1 MMVFAVDRF
10 ERARLQIEPSPRSSD
25 TDTTAPPATPLGGGG
40 VDTFEPF
47 GDLPW
52 FGGESLYLFGPKET
66 SGPRSS
72 ESSPP
77 CLGERVNR
85 IAKEMRGASSA
96 NGPGGGNL
104 ACAYMVR
111 KVLEKAGVR
120 LPKINSVPA
129 LVDYLTQNGLA
140 KEVPPTEARPGD
152 ITYIRNHHMGVVVGS
167 PNGGLDSLSNSSSG
181 KKFSWLASG
190 LNFGGYYGQEAKIL
204 RLIG

>member
-1 MMVFAVDRF
+1 ML
-10 ERARLQIEPSPRSSD
+10 ERNRRSQPTSSD
-25 TDTTAPPATPLGGGG
+25 TATPKAPAPLLGGGG
-40 VDTFEPF
+40 VDTFKPSS
-47 GDLPW
+47 GLPW
-52 FGGESLYLFGPKET
+52 SGRAYGDRFFGPKET
-66 SGPRSS
+66 SGPGSS

-77 CLGERVNR
+77 SLGEQVHL
-85 IAKEMRGASSA
+85 IAQEMRGASSA

-120 LPKINSVPA
+120 LPEINSVPA

-140 KEVPPTEARPGD
+140 REISPTEARPGD
-152 ITYIRNHHMGVVVGS
+152 ITYIRNHHMGVVVAS
-167 PNGGLDSLSNSSSG
+167 PNGDLDSLSNSSSG

-190 LNFGGYYGQEAKIL
+190 LNFGGYYGQKAKIL